1 MESNWVLLD
10 VCPFSNHIQI
20 ASVKWGALSSTNC
33 CSLSFNSSTLPWHHP
48 ARCESTQLAGRA
60 GEIWKQKWSSHVWL
74 NWSQRVHY
82 VSGHYYNISPTY
94 RFPWH
99 KGISLPSLPFG
110 GEVVWGRCNLTWFFF
125 LFLLTCDY
133 WNLNPRVSENVSGL
147 GPAASQS
154 LKVFQTSFCWS
165 PARCKMTLNQ
175 RSNHELYTSKCP
187 MTFLYRQSIGIEVM
201 PVCLSFHWFL
211 PTKNLPQWP
220 ALCPGQS
227 PSPPPPTCITSWEP
241 QSLSFLIQS

>member
-99 KGISLPSLPFG
+99 KGISLPSLPLG
-110 GEVVWGRCNLTWFFF
+110 VRSCEVAVIWPDFFSFSF
-125 LFLLTCDY
+125 LH
-133 WNLNPRVSENVSGL
+133 
-147 GPAASQS
+147 AI
-154 LKVFQTSFCWS
+154 
-165 PARCKMTLNQ
+165 
-175 RSNHELYTSKCP
+175 
-187 MTFLYRQSIGIEVM
+187 IGILTQGSQRMFLVLGRR
-201 PVCLSFHWFL
+201 PAKASRYSRRLFAGRQPDVKWHWIKDQTMSCTL
-211 PTKNLPQWP
+211 PNVPWHFYID
-220 ALCPGQS
+220 S
-227 PSPPPPTCITSWEP
+227 P
-241 QSLSFLIQS
+241 LG